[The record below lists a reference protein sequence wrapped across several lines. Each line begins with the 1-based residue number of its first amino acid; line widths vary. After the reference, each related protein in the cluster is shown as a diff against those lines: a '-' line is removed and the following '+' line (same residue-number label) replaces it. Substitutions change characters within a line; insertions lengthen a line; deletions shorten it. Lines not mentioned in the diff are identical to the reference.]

1 MDASTEHRPVLL
13 SEAVAALAMRADGRY
28 LDATYGR
35 GGHAAALQEGLGAG
49 GGLWVLDR
57 DPEAVAAARAHFSG
71 DPRVRVVQGDFAM
84 LGEIAAQYGPAEGFD
99 GVLIDLGVSSPQ
111 LETPARGFSF
121 SRDGPLDMRMDP
133 SSGRS
138 AADWLAAADQ
148 GEIARVLWQLGEER
162 YARRIARAIVRE
174 WAHTPIERTQ
184 RLAEIVARAVPRRD
198 SDRHPATRTFQ
209 AIRMHINGELEA
221 LDAALAVIPEVL
233 APGGRFAAISFH
245 SLEDRRIKRAL
256 RAHAGATGGAGRDAR
271 GQPLPEPGDGRA
283 PATMRLVGRPVVPSE
298 RETQANPRARSARL
312 RVAERVA

>member
-13 SEAVAALAMRADGRY
+13 SEAVAALAVRADGRY

-35 GGHAAALQEGLGAG
+35 GGHAAAVHERLGAS

-133 SSGRS
+133 ASGRS
-138 AADWLAAADQ
+138 AAEWLATAERD
-148 GEIARVLWQLGEER
+148 EIARVLWQLGEER

-174 WAHTPIERTQ
+174 RAHEPIERTH
-184 RLAEIVARAVPRRD
+184 RLAEVVAQAVPRRD

-221 LDAALAVIPEVL
+221 LNAALAAIPQVL

-245 SLEDRRIKRAL
+245 SLEDRRVKRAL
-256 RAHAGATGGAGRDAR
+256 RAHAGATSAVGRDTR
-271 GQPLPEPGDGRA
+271 GQPLPEPTGTGP
-283 PATMRLVGRPVVPSE
+283 PATMRVVGRPVVPSDAE
-298 RETQANPRARSARL
+298 SQSNPRARSARL

>member
-1 MDASTEHRPVLL
+1 MEASTEHRPVLL
-13 SEAVAALAMRADGRY
+13 SEALAALAVRADGRY

-35 GGHAAALQEGLGAG
+35 GGHAAALRQRLGAS

-57 DPEAVAAARAHFSG
+57 DPEAVAAARAQFSD

-133 SSGRS
+133 LSGRS
-138 AADWLAAADQ
+138 AADWIAAAEQ
-148 GEIARVLWQLGEER
+148 AEIERVLWQLGEER

-174 WAHTPIERTQ
+174 REREPIERTH

-221 LDAALAVIPEVL
+221 LDGALAAVPEVL

-245 SLEDRRIKRAL
+245 SLEDRRVKRAL
-256 RAHAGATGGAGRDAR
+256 RAHAGASPVGGRDAR
-271 GQPLPEPGDGRA
+271 GQPLPEPAEARA
-283 PATMRLVGRPVVPSE
+283 PAMMRLVGRPVVPSDAE
-298 RETQANPRARSARL
+298 SQSNPRARSARL